1 MKLNAL
7 ERRHADAILR
17 AFAPEQGSE
26 GLVPTEGEVDYTGNL
41 EKMATA
47 MSQRA
52 RIGVRLALWIVTFAP
67 IWSGMAFATMAG
79 IPVEKR
85 SALLEKML
93 VSNSFIVRELAL
105 VMKIG
110 ASFALFASKSIRARS
125 QYDNRPAGA
134 PRVERFEQRAAREG
148 RPRALPV
155 LRPSHPGVG

>member
-7 ERRHADAILR
+7 ERRHANAILR
-17 AFAPEQGSE
+17 AFAPENGPE
-26 GLVPTEGEVDYTGNL
+26 GLVPAEGEVDYTGNL
-41 EKMATA
+41 EKMANA
-47 MSQRA
+47 MSARA
-52 RIGVRLALWIVTFAP
+52 RVGVRLALWIVTFAP
-67 IWSGMAFATMAG
+67 LWTGMAFATMAG

-93 VSNSFIVRELAL
+93 VSSSFIVRELAL

-125 QYDNRPAGA
+125 HYDDRVA
-134 PRVERFEQRAAREG
+134 PREGRVEVREA

-155 LRPSHPGVG
+155 LRPSHTGV